1 MTSPENR
8 LASWEQLIAQAQNAS
23 IDGHNILA
31 AMVACQKSIPKNA
44 TTKIRRIRLRVSR
57 AVSPWEVSPLGS
69 LMRNYSVARQRA
81 DLTRH

>member
-31 AMVACQKSIPKNA
+31 AMVAKKADPKTQPQKS
-44 TTKIRRIRLRVSR
+44 
-57 AVSPWEVSPLGS
+57 EG
-69 LMRNYSVARQRA
+69 
-81 DLTRH
+81 